1 MGLWYDKNILVHNF
15 ILNKTISFFAP
26 AFLGHWKMFEIV
38 ILILELSQTLPLQ
51 TPRIIGL
58 DHNIVSSRHNFRRL
72 LWKSKIFFSHM
83 MVPWNNQVNF
93 IFCFNTMG
101 TLLRFKAFKVHH
113 DFYSEI
119 SLAITWLIH
128 LNYLQIITTG
138 LKYNKPILVRNF
150 ILNKSDIVFFT
161 DILGTLNW
169 VQNCDIKTRILPNLA
184 TASKN
189 YSTRSQFVSYE
200 NSACYHVDIILD
212 DWFDK

>member
-1 MGLWYDKNILVHNF
+1 MKFVVKFHKQSADWYISIISKFSPWDCDMTKIFLFTILSW
-15 ILNKTISFFAP
+15 IKTISFFAP
-26 AFLGHWKMFEIV
+26 AFWRHWKMFEIV

-72 LWKSKIFFSHM
+72 LWKIKIFISNM
-83 MVPWNNQVNF
+83 MVLWNDQVNF
-93 IFCFNTMG
+93 IFCFDTMG

-138 LKYNKPILVRNF
+138 LWYNKPILVRNF

-161 DILGTLNW
+161 DILGTLN
-169 VQNCDIKTRILPNLA
+169 
-184 TASKN
+184 
-189 YSTRSQFVSYE
+189 
-200 NSACYHVDIILD
+200 
-212 DWFDK
+212 